1 MDVKDKLI
9 ERKVVKNKSLSV
21 STQKVRNSS
30 KNLEE
35 RGIFLKN
42 KEKIT
47 SNEERLHTR
56 YKTEFISEI
65 YCPKKKKSSKKINDI
80 QKQKNKKSELDIEIG
95 SLFWRK
101 KSSVSKAT
109 QGTFG

>member
-1 MDVKDKLI
+1 
-9 ERKVVKNKSLSV
+9 
-21 STQKVRNSS
+21 
-30 KNLEE
+30 LEE

-80 QKQKNKKSELDIEIG
+80 
-95 SLFWRK
+95 
-101 KSSVSKAT
+101 
-109 QGTFG
+109 

>member
-1 MDVKDKLI
+1 MDVKDKLL

-35 RGIFLKN
+35 RGILLKN

-47 SNEERLHTR
+47 SKEERLHTR
-56 YKTEFISEI
+56 YKT
-65 YCPKKKKSSKKINDI
+65 
-80 QKQKNKKSELDIEIG
+80 
-95 SLFWRK
+95 
-101 KSSVSKAT
+101 
-109 QGTFG
+109 